1 MISPRLA
8 SYRLATSAAL
18 LTALVALSGCD
29 RFHQTNLEG
38 VSPAQQAAC
47 RTRTEELYTTQNRGE
62 LYRSDSY
69 AASNSATPFSGVNN
83 GNAASD
89 QLGARFAYQR
99 MLNDCYNTSP
109 DPVPGSAP
117 AAKP

>member
-8 SYRLATSAAL
+8 SSAAL
-18 LTALVALSGCD
+18 FVTLLAVSGCD
-29 RFHQTNLEG
+29 RFHQANLEG
-38 VSPAQQAAC
+38 VSPAQQSAC
-47 RTRTEELYTTQNRGE
+47 RSRTEQLYTSQNRGE
-62 LYRSDSY
+62 VYRSDSF
-69 AASNSATPFSGVNN
+69 AASSSATPFSGVNN

-89 QLGARFAYQR
+89 QLGARYAYQR
-99 MLNDCYNTSP
+99 MLNDCYNASP